1 MHFNAQRLTGLV
13 FAHLVPDYVF
23 QTSGITA
30 RKSKSIKGVAIHE
43 LIVIVSTAAVLS
55 IYGWGGLLLS
65 IVIAA
70 SHFIIDSLKML
81 TGKYFKRFNTVHF
94 LLDQILHV
102 SFILLCSSFFRGRPL
117 QSFKINFNYF
127 AVLDY
132 FIIITYFST
141 VFSKTILFDIFN
153 KKLSRID
160 FFIRG
165 ERIFDFMIILLVTM
179 TFLINT
185 FIGVAV
191 LLAAAVVFY
200 LIEAKKFNY
209 SLIQLTVKAVVYL
222 TIAVSSGFLL
232 SGVIIK

>member
-1 MHFNAQRLTGLV
+1 MHFNTQLFTVLL
-13 FAHLVPDYVF
+13 FAHLLPDYVL
-23 QTSGITA
+23 QTSRITA

-43 LIVIVSTAAVLS
+43 LIVIISTAAVLS

-81 TGKYFKRFNTVHF
+81 TGKFFKRFNTVHF

-102 SFILLCSSFFRGRPL
+102 SVILLCSSFFTARPL
-117 QSFKINFNYF
+117 QEINFNYF

-141 VFSKTILFDIFN
+141 VFSKTILFNIFRE
-153 KKLSRID
+153 KLSHID

-165 ERIFDFMIILLVTM
+165 ERTFDFALILVVTIA
-179 TFLINT
+179 FLINT
-185 FIGVAV
+185 IIGAAV
-191 LLAAAVVFY
+191 LLAAVVVFY
-200 LIEAKKFNY
+200 IIEAKKFNY
-209 SLIQLTVKAVVYL
+209 SLIQLTTKAFVYL
-222 TIAVSSGFLL
+222 ITAVSFRFLL
-232 SGVIIK
+232 SGFFIK